1 MTKRGFWNKIN
12 IYFLFVALAFAGSA
26 YLLLL
31 DNFGGYVSNVNILVY
46 PKNTKTAAYLSEL
59 KEGIVVVAQ
68 KSNTLDE
75 GVALVSD
82 PEDNLI
88 EIQSHGNSRSES
100 IKLSNSSILKLSNL
114 FSKFYDVKN
123 DIGLEIVSRE
133 IFQESYSKII
143 ILIGSIVIG
152 AVLSLV
158 VQVGISLLENAISF
172 FINIKISNKKESAQ
186 TEKYLGDFFKTNRE
200 KIQKLS
206 SSFPLESQGSRIKPV
221 KRSSESNVEKK
232 DIYSPNIE
240 SQVYFKKAASPANL
254 PIAEDDLNRI
264 IQVEGE
270 ILNGEE
276 ILNDLGIFPE
286 TETSN
291 FLNKQISDKGAISIQ
306 EASKIQ
312 ADDLKD
318 ALKEPTEED
327 FKKRLN
333 QLLGNK

>member
-114 FSKFYDVKN
+114 FSKFYDV
-123 DIGLEIVSRE
+123 VSRE

-312 ADDLKD
+312 AG
-318 ALKEPTEED
+318 
-327 FKKRLN
+327 N
-333 QLLGNK
+333 QLRKILRKD